1 MRSHDHRKVQMSGK
15 SQSGYP
21 NVRHVVRPMSD
32 ILSSVNDNLEK
43 GLESFFASDCFSASS
58 GSETHHY
65 TVYHFQTDDYI
76 QKSPKSVRH

>member
-1 MRSHDHRKVQMSGK
+1 MTIVKFKCPENQNPDIPMSD
-15 SQSGYP
+15 S
-21 NVRHVVRPMSD
+21 VRPMSD

-43 GLESFFASDCFSASS
+43 SFALDCYSATSQSESY
-58 GSETHHY
+58 HY

>member
-1 MRSHDHRKVQMSGK
+1 MTIVKFKCPENHNPDI
-15 SQSGYP
+15 
-21 NVRHVVRPMSD
+21 PMSD

>member
-1 MRSHDHRKVQMSGK
+1 MSD
-15 SQSGYP
+15 S
-21 NVRHVVRPMSD
+21 VRPMSD

-43 GLESFFASDCFSASS
+43 SFALDCYSATSQSESY
-58 GSETHHY
+58 HY